1 MQDLERE
8 LKFNSEQIRDLNVA
22 LINLNK
28 DMNNLTL
35 RKEDLEQDRAILERK
50 VKLATSEIRQRER
63 ILEEK
68 KKFNE
73 KL

>member
-1 MQDLERE
+1 LERE

>member
-1 MQDLERE
+1 
-8 LKFNSEQIRDLNVA
+8 
-22 LINLNK
+22 
-28 DMNNLTL
+28 MNNLTL